1 MRPKPFDQA
10 AARARLLY
18 DAEADSGPVAYWMHR
33 DHRLRDNWGLL
44 LAQQLA
50 LSLQAPLAVV
60 HCLSPSFGQACLRQ
74 YAFLAS
80 GLPEIEAGLRRL
92 NIPLI
97 RLQGVPGV
105 EVPKFLARAKV
116 RVLAMDFDPGR
127 IKQTWRREVLDSG
140 LAKLWEVDSRNVVPA
155 WMATDRKEYMART
168 FRPRLRRLL
177 PEFLEEPAA
186 LQRHPYDW
194 PLPEQGS
201 APADALA
208 GLSLD
213 AGVGEAPGPEPGE
226 KAALRLLNEFLEQRL
241 RRYADHANDPT
252 CNAVSGLSAHLH
264 FGQISSLRIALE
276 VGRANAPTEAK
287 DAFLEQLLVRRELA
301 ENYVLHEPD
310 HDNLSGA
317 PDWARRTLEDH
328 RRDPREYVYSPEQ
341 FEAGA
346 THDELWN
353 AAQAEM
359 VNTGRM
365 HGYMRMYWAKKIL
378 EWSASPEEALDI
390 AFRLNDRYQLDGRDS
405 NGVAGVMWSIAGVH
419 DQGFKERPVYGKIRY
434 MNAKGA
440 ARKFNVKAYIRA
452 QLQDGRS

>member
-74 YAFLAS
+74 YAFLAR

-241 RRYADHANDPT
+241 PRYADHANDPT
-252 CNAVSGLSAHLH
+252 RNAVSGLSAHLH

-317 PDWARRTLEDH
+317 ILGSTSTARSSSRRAPRTTNSGTPPRPKWSTPGACTATCACTGPKKSWSGAPRPK
-328 RRDPREYVYSPEQ
+328 RRWTSPSGSTTAISWM
-341 FEAGA
+341 AG
-346 THDELWN
+346 TPTES
-353 AAQAEM
+353 
-359 VNTGRM
+359 R
-365 HGYMRMYWAKKIL
+365 
-378 EWSASPEEALDI
+378 ASCGPSP
-390 AFRLNDRYQLDGRDS
+390 AFTTRDS
-405 NGVAGVMWSIAGVH
+405 KSA
-419 DQGFKERPVYGKIRY
+419 PCT
-434 MNAKGA
+434 AKYA
-440 ARKFNVKAYIRA
+440 T
-452 QLQDGRS
+452 